1 MFPGEPNLTGEAAAK
16 WINAK
21 LGLGEE
27 DSYSTSRGSYIE
39 TKRPC

>member
-1 MFPGEPNLTGEAAAK
+1 MTAEAAAK

-27 DSYSTSRGSYIE
+27 NSYSISKEIYTW
-39 TKRPC
+39 